1 MQNTLVKKFKNFLFQ
16 EELISREDKLIVG
29 ISGGSDSVGLVKL
42 LLAVKEKFDLQLH
55 LVHINYNLRGEDSKG
70 DENFVRDFAK
80 EYNLT
85 LDVINYKEGLKK
97 GKNLEEYLRDFRYEQ
112 FEKIRDE
119 KKFDWTVVAHHQ
131 DDQIETF
138 LINLFRGAGVD
149 GLKGMLTKDLERK
162 IIRPVLN
169 FSKKEIVEFLEAI
182 GQDWREDHTNREN
195 VFLRNKIRNIL
206 IPIIEKEYSPQFK
219 QRVAS
224 MTTQLQEYFS
234 LTNTIVEDAIKTVV
248 ETENKDGVVMNV
260 KKYLALDSGLRA
272 LIFRRIIKK
281 VNGSLKNVNRGNYF
295 EFEKIMKSNK
305 GKNQVMTIGDLGFER
320 IGNEVRLFD
329 KKGTIIKN

>member
-1 MQNTLVKKFKNFLFQ
+1 MQNTLIKKFKNFLFQ
-16 EELISREDKLIVG
+16 EELISQGDKFVVG

-42 LLAVKEKFDLQLH
+42 LLTIKEKLDLQLH

-169 FSKKEIVEFLEAI
+169 FSKKEIVEFLEAT

-248 ETENKDGVVMNV
+248 ETENKDGVVVNI

-272 LIFRRIIKK
+272 LIFRRIIKE
-281 VNGSLKNVNRGNYF
+281 VNGNLKNVSRGNYF
-295 EFEKIMKSNK
+295 EFEKMVRSSK
-305 GKNQVMTIGDLGFER
+305 GKNQIMTIGDFRFER
-320 IGNEVRLFD
+320 TGNWVRLFD
-329 KKGTIIKN
+329 KKRGKL

>member
-1 MQNTLVKKFKNFLFQ
+1 MQNTLVKNFKNFLFQ
-16 EELISREDKLIVG
+16 EELISQGDKFIVG
-29 ISGGSDSVGLVKL
+29 ISGGADSVGLVKL
-42 LLAVKEKFDLQLH
+42 LLAIREKFDLQLH
-55 LVHINYNLRGEDSKG
+55 LVHVNYNLRGEDSKG

-85 LDVINYKEGLKK
+85 LDIINYEEGLKK

-112 FEKIRDE
+112 FERIRN
-119 KKFDWTVVAHHQ
+119 KKNFDWTVVAHHQ

-149 GLKGMLTKDLERK
+149 GLKGMLIKDLERK

-169 FSKKEIVEFLEAI
+169 FSKKEIVEFLEAT

-219 QRVAS
+219 QRVAN

-234 LTNTIVEDAIKTVV
+234 LTNIIVEDAMKTVV
-248 ETENKDGVVMNV
+248 KTKNKGSVVVDV

-272 LIFRRIIKK
+272 LVFRGIVKEI
-281 VNGSLKNVNRGNYF
+281 NGDLKNISRGNYF
-295 EFEKIMKSNK
+295 EFEKIVKSSK
-305 GKNQVMTIGDLGFER
+305 GKNQVMIIGDLGFER
-320 IGNEVRLFD
+320 IGSEIRLFD
-329 KKGTIIKN
+329 KRDNK

>member
-1 MQNTLVKKFKNFLFQ
+1 MQNTLVKNFKNFLFR
-16 EELISREDKLIVG
+16 EELFSGGEKLVVG
-29 ISGGSDSVGLVKL
+29 ISGGADSVGLVRL
-42 LLAVKEKFDLQLH
+42 LLAVEKKFDLQLH

-119 KKFDWTVVAHHQ
+119 KNFDWTIVAHHQ

-149 GLKGMLTKDLERK
+149 GLKGMLIKDQERR
-162 IIRPVLN
+162 IIRPALN
-169 FSKKEIVEFLEAI
+169 FSKKDIIEFLEAT
-182 GQDWREDHTNREN
+182 GQNWREDHTNREN

-219 QRVAS
+219 QKVAN
-224 MTTQLQEYFS
+224 MTTQLQKYFS
-234 LTNTIVEDAIKTVV
+234 LTNIIVEDEMKTVIKTK
-248 ETENKDGVVMNV
+248 NKGGVVVDV

-272 LIFRRIIKK
+272 LVFRKIIKEI
-281 VNGSLKNVNRGNYF
+281 NGNLKNISQGNYF
-295 EFEKIMKSNK
+295 EFEKIMKSEK
-305 GKNQVMTIGDLGFER
+305 GKNQMMTIGDLRFER
-320 IGNEVRLFD
+320 IENEVRLFD
-329 KKGTIIKN
+329 KKRNK

>member
-1 MQNTLVKKFKNFLFQ
+1 MHNTLIKKFKNFLFQ
-16 EELISREDKLIVG
+16 EKLISQGDKLIVG
-29 ISGGSDSVGLVKL
+29 ISGGADSVGLVKL
-42 LLAVKEKFDLQLH
+42 LLAIRKKFDLQLH

-80 EYNLT
+80 EHNLT
-85 LDVINYKEGLKK
+85 LDVINYQEGLKK

-112 FEKIRDE
+112 FEKIRV
-119 KKFDWTVVAHHQ
+119 KKNFDWTVVAHHQ

-138 LINLFRGAGVD
+138 LINLFRGSGVD
-149 GLKGMLTKDLERK
+149 GLKGMLSKNQERK

-169 FSKKEIVEFLEAI
+169 FSKKDIIEFLEATE
-182 GQDWREDHTNREN
+182 QNWREDHTNREN

-234 LTNTIVEDAIKTVV
+234 LTNFIVEKTIANIVKTESKRIVV
-248 ETENKDGVVMNV
+248 VDIE
-260 KKYLALDSGLRA
+260 KYLALDSGLRA
-272 LIFRRIIKK
+272 LVFRGIIKELK
-281 VNGSLKNVNRGNYF
+281 GELKNVSRGNYF
-295 EFEKIMKSNK
+295 EFEKIMKSEK
-305 GKNQVMTIGDLGFER
+305 GKRQIMKMDNLKFER
-320 IGNEVRLFD
+320 IGGQLKINLV
-329 KKGTIIKN
+329 I

>member
-1 MQNTLVKKFKNFLFQ
+1 MQNTLVKNFKNFLFQ
-16 EELISREDKLIVG
+16 EELISQGDKLIVG
-29 ISGGSDSVGLVKL
+29 ISGGADSVGLVKL
-42 LLAVKEKFDLQLH
+42 LLAIREKFDLQLH
-55 LVHINYNLRGEDSKG
+55 LVHVNYNLRGEDSKG

-85 LDVINYKEGLKK
+85 LEVINYKEGLKK
-97 GKNLEEYLRDFRYEQ
+97 SKNLEEYLRDFRYEQ

-119 KKFDWTVVAHHQ
+119 KKFHWTVVAHHQ

-149 GLKGMLTKDLERK
+149 GLKGMLIKDQERR

-169 FSKKEIVEFLEAI
+169 FSKKDIIEFLEAT
-182 GQDWREDHTNREN
+182 GQNWREDHTNMEN

-219 QRVAS
+219 QRVAN

-234 LTNTIVEDAIKTVV
+234 LTNVIVEDAMKTVIKTKNKGGLVV
-248 ETENKDGVVMNV
+248 DV

-272 LIFRRIIKK
+272 LVFRKIIKEI
-281 VNGSLKNVNRGNYF
+281 NGNLKNISRGNYF
-295 EFEKIMKSNK
+295 EFEKIMKSGK
-305 GKNQVMTIGDLGFER
+305 GKNQVMTIGGLGFER

-329 KKGTIIKN
+329 KKRNK